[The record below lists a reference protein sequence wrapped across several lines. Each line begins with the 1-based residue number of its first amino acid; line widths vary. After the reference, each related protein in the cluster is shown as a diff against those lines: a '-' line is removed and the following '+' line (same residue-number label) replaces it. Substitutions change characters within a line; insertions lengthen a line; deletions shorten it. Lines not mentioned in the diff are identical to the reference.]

1 MIITLA
7 LYKLWWHICHTNW
20 QKCHDKY
27 LRLDM
32 KVLVLATDHCMVS
45 AIYGILD
52 VFSTANYCIEKRY
65 GEGIVD
71 DFDCQIVTIANKSV
85 HGYNGIEIK
94 PTQNIDYQQAPD
106 VIVLSSSVEVVIDC
120 CGDDI
125 ELANREQI
133 KEWLVHCKAQ
143 GSVITSFCTGAF
155 LLASSGLLAGKTA
168 TTHWRSADLFRRV
181 FPYIRLDCDQLIID
195 NDDIICSGGSMSYI
209 DLSLHIIDRFIGKD
223 VVSDCAKLLVFDPV
237 RQKQSPYVSF
247 KAQKKHEDK
256 AILAAQDWLELH
268 YQSNVS
274 LDDLAEKVGLG
285 TRTFKRRFKLATH
298 ENPINYLQRI
308 RVEQVKDKLEK
319 TNDAINQII
328 WSVGY
333 EDISSFRQLFKRFT
347 GLTPKDYRQKF
358 S

>member
-1 MIITLA
+1 M
-7 LYKLWWHICHTNW
+7 
-20 QKCHDKY
+20 Q
-27 LRLDM
+27 
-32 KVLVLATDHCMVS
+32 VLVLATDHCMVS
-45 AIYGILD
+45 AIYGVLD
-52 VFSTANYCIEKRY
+52 VFSAANYCIEKRY
-65 GEGIVD
+65 GEGVVD
-71 DFDCQIVTIANKSV
+71 GFDCQIVTIENKNV
-85 HGYNGIEIK
+85 QGYNGVEIK
-94 PTQNIDYQQAPD
+94 PTQLLNYQQVPD
-106 VIVLSSSVEVVIDC
+106 VIILSYSVEVVIDC

-125 ELANREQI
+125 EIAYREEI
-133 KEWLVHCKAQ
+133 KRWLNNCKEQ

-168 TTHWRSADLFRRV
+168 TTHWRSADLFKRV
-181 FPYIRLDCDQLIID
+181 FPYIRLDCDQLVID
-195 NDDIICSGGSMSYI
+195 SGNVICSGGSMSYI

-247 KAQKKHEDK
+247 KAQKKHEDQ

-268 YQSNVS
+268 YKSHVS
-274 LDDLAEKVGLG
+274 MDELADKVGLG
-285 TRTFKRRFKLATH
+285 TRTFKRRFKLATS

-319 TNDAINQII
+319 TTDAINHII

>member
-1 MIITLA
+1 
-7 LYKLWWHICHTNW
+7 
-20 QKCHDKY
+20 
-27 LRLDM
+27 M
-32 KVLVLATDHCMVS
+32 KILVLATEHCMVS
-45 AIYGILD
+45 AIYGVLD
-52 VFSTANYCIEKRY
+52 VFSTANYCIGKRY
-65 GEGIVD
+65 GEGVID
-71 DFDCQIVTIANKSV
+71 DFDCQIVTIENQSV
-85 HGYNGIEIK
+85 QGYNGIEIK
-94 PTQNIDYQQAPD
+94 PTQHLDYQQAPD
-106 VIVLSSSVEVVIDC
+106 IIVLSSSVEVVIDC

-125 ELANREQI
+125 EIADREKI
-133 KEWLVHCKAQ
+133 KQWLTFCEEQ
-143 GSVITSFCTGAF
+143 GTVISSFCTGAF

-181 FPYIRLDCDQLIID
+181 FPYIRLDCDQLIVD
-195 NDDIICSGGSMSYI
+195 NGDVICSGGSMSYI
-209 DLSLHIIDRFIGKD
+209 DLCLHLIDRFIGKD
-223 VVSDCAKLLVFDPV
+223 IVSDCAKLLVFDPV

-256 AILAAQDWLELH
+256 AILAAQDWLERH
-268 YQSNVS
+268 FNNDISMEA
-274 LDDLAEKVGLG
+274 LADKVGLG
-285 TRTFKRRFKLATH
+285 TRTFKRRFKQATS

-319 TNDAINQII
+319 TNDSINQII

>member
-1 MIITLA
+1 LEIGD
-7 LYKLWWHICHTNW
+7 N
-20 QKCHDKY
+20 
-27 LRLDM
+27 M
-32 KVLVLATDHCMVS
+32 KILVLATDHCMVS
-45 AIYGILD
+45 AVYGVLD
-52 VFSTANYCIEKRY
+52 VFSTANYCIKRRY
-65 GEGIVD
+65 GENVVD
-71 DFDCQIVTIANKSV
+71 DFDCQIVTIDNKKV
-85 HGYNGIEIK
+85 TAYNGIEIK
-94 PTQNIDYQQAPD
+94 PTTHLDLHQAPD

-125 ELANREQI
+125 EIVDRESI
-133 KEWLVHCKAQ
+133 KQWLIHCKEQ
-143 GSVITSFCTGAF
+143 GTLITSFCTGAF

-168 TTHWRSADLFRRV
+168 TTHWRSADLFRRI

-195 NDDIICSGGSMSYI
+195 NGDIICSGGSMSYI

-223 VVSDCAKLLVFDPV
+223 IVSDCAKLLVFDPV

-247 KAQKKHEDK
+247 KAQKKHQDK

-268 YQSNVS
+268 YKSNIS
-274 LDDLAEKVGLG
+274 MDELADKVGLG
-285 TRTFKRRFKLATH
+285 TRTFKRRFKLATS

-308 RVEQVKDKLEK
+308 RVELVKDKLEK
-319 TNDAINQII
+319 TTDAINQII

-347 GLTPKDYRQKF
+347 GLTPKDYREKF

>member
-1 MIITLA
+1 
-7 LYKLWWHICHTNW
+7 
-20 QKCHDKY
+20 
-27 LRLDM
+27 M
-32 KVLVLATDHCMVS
+32 KVLVLATDLCMVS
-45 AIYGILD
+45 GVFGVLD

-65 GEGIVD
+65 GKGVID
-71 DFDCQIVTIANKSV
+71 DFDCQIVTINNENV
-85 HGYNGIEIK
+85 LGYNGIEIK
-94 PTQNIDYQQAPD
+94 PTQPLDCQQAPD
-106 VIVLSSSVEVVIDC
+106 VIILTYSVKVVIDC

-125 ELANREQI
+125 EIANRDKIKQWLNDCKEQGTI
-133 KEWLVHCKAQ
+133 
-143 GSVITSFCTGAF
+143 ITSFCTGAF
-155 LLASSGLLAGKTA
+155 LLASSGLFAGKTA

-195 NDDIICSGGSMSYI
+195 SGDVICSGGSMSYI
-209 DLSLHIIDRFIGKD
+209 DLSLHLIDRFVGKD
-223 VVSDCAKLLVFDPV
+223 IVSDCAKLLVFDPI

-247 KAQKKHEDK
+247 KAQKNHQDK
-256 AILAAQDWLELH
+256 AILAAQDWLERH
-268 YQSNVS
+268 YESDIS
-274 LDDLAEKVGLG
+274 MDMLAEIVGLG
-285 TRTFKRRFKLATH
+285 TRTFKRRFKIATN

-319 TNDAINQII
+319 TTEAINQII

>member
-1 MIITLA
+1 
-7 LYKLWWHICHTNW
+7 
-20 QKCHDKY
+20 
-27 LRLDM
+27 M

-45 AIYGILD
+45 AVYGVLD
-52 VFSTANYCIEKRY
+52 VLSTANYCIERRY
-65 GEGIVD
+65 GKESVD
-71 DFDCQIVTIANKSV
+71 KFDCQIVTINSKSV
-85 HGYNGIEIK
+85 YGYNRIEIK
-94 PTQNIDYQQAPD
+94 PTQILNSQEAPD

-125 ELANREQI
+125 DLANRDEIKQWLTYCKEQGTI
-133 KEWLVHCKAQ
+133 I
-143 GSVITSFCTGAF
+143 SSFCTGAF
-155 LLASSGLLAGKTA
+155 LLASSGLLAGKVA

-195 NDDIICSGGSMSYI
+195 NGDVICSGGSMSYI
-209 DLSLHIIDRFIGKD
+209 DLSLHLIDRFVGKD
-223 VVSDCAKLLVFDPV
+223 IVSDCAKLLVFDPI

-256 AILAAQDWLELH
+256 AILAAQDWLEQH
-268 YQSNVS
+268 YQSEIS
-274 LDDLAEKVGLG
+274 MDELADKVGLG
-285 TRTFKRRFKLATH
+285 IRTFKRRFKQATN

-319 TNDAINQII
+319 TNDAINHII

-347 GLTPKDYRQKF
+347 GLTPRDYRQKF